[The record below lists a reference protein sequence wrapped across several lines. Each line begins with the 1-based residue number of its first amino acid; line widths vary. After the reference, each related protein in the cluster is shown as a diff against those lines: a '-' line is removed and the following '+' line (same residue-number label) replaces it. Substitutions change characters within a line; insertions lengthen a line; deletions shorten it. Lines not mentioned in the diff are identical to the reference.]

1 MSIPFLRVDSTT
13 WTLLRNLMALEEQ
26 EEERPV
32 TAYCYFMSQV
42 ACAAEDVELL
52 QAAARQ
58 DIILEHFLGSDEQAA
73 RGFAQLCDGVDW
85 DVDKLARTYLSPM
98 LRELDRRCT
107 KPVHNLKGFFRERY
121 CGLRQH
127 VPALGVL
134 HGRNHLLHAADTYR
148 LSMRDSCIPQTS
160 QIKGTRASCTIY
172 YLYLCFNYVRIQ
184 E

>member
-121 CGLRQH
+121 CGNMFQRL
-127 VPALGVL
+127 VFSM
-134 HGRNHLLHAADTYR
+134 AAIIFFMQ
-148 LSMRDSCIPQTS
+148 LIQV
-160 QIKGTRASCTIY
+160 IY
-172 YLYLCFNYVRIQ
+172 AILAYHKPPK
-184 E
+184 

>member
-42 ACAAEDVELL
+42 ACTAEDVELL
-52 QAAARQ
+52 QRAR
-58 DIILEHFLGSDEQAA
+58 ILEHFLGSDEQTA
-73 RGFAQLCDGVDW
+73 RGFAQLCDGVDL

-121 CGLRQH
+121 CGNMFQRL
-127 VPALGVL
+127 VFSM
-134 HGRNHLLHAADTYR
+134 AAIIFFMQ
-148 LSMRDSCIPQTS
+148 LIQV
-160 QIKGTRASCTIY
+160 IY
-172 YLYLCFNYVRIQ
+172 AILAYHKPPK
-184 E
+184 